1 MKPWRWLVWLLVLG
15 FLGRKLGQS
24 WGEVQHLPWQQ
35 QILVW
40 WLGAGVVTTGAHLWA
55 GWLWGRTL
63 GFLGYP
69 VASRW
74 AVPLYVRTNLA
85 KYIPGNVWHFY
96 GRIQAAQTQAIPVPV
111 TVLSILLEALL
122 LAATALIVGA
132 SRWEQWWWMLLA
144 LLSVLLGI
152 HPRLLNRVLA
162 WVGRRRAQGT
172 AFPQIQRYPLPLLLG
187 ALGFMGLRGMGFLL
201 VLGAWVPFT
210 WETVTPGLGGF
221 GLAWLMGFIV
231 PLAPG
236 GLGVF
241 EATLTASL
249 SGVVPTGIVLAA
261 AVGYRLVSILAEL
274 AAAGV
279 GVWVGWGRRDLN
291 PHDL

>member
-1 MKPWRWLVWLLVLG
+1 MKPWRWLVWALVLG

-24 WGEVQHLPWQQ
+24 WGEVQQLPWQAG
-35 QILVW
+35 IVLW
-40 WLGAGVVTTGAHLWA
+40 WTGAGLVTTGAHLWA

-69 VASRW
+69 VPSWW
-74 AVPLYVRTNLA
+74 ALPLYVRTNLA

-96 GRIQAAQTQAIPVPV
+96 GRIQAAQRWDIPVPIAIM
-111 TVLSILLEALL
+111 SILLEALL

-132 SRWEQWWWMLLA
+132 TRWEEWVWPCLA
-144 LLSVLLGI
+144 LIAVLLGI
-152 HPRLLNRVLA
+152 HPWCLNRVLA
-162 WVGRRRAQGT
+162 WVGRRKAQGT
-172 AFPQIQRYPLPLLLG
+172 PLPLVQRYPLPLLLG
-187 ALGFMGLRGMGFLL
+187 ALGFIGLRGVGFLL
-201 VLGAWVPFT
+201 VLGAWMSLP
-210 WETVTPGLGGF
+210 WEALPQVLGAF
-221 GLAWLMGFIV
+221 GLAWLLGFVV

-249 SGVVPTGIVLAA
+249 SGMVPTGTALAA
-261 AVGYRLVSILAEL
+261 AVGYRLVSIVAEV

-279 GVWVGWGRRDLN
+279 GIWVGWGRRDLN